1 MRALVIGGGIGGL
14 CAARSLDRAGL
25 DVAVFE
31 KAGSLAHVQV
41 GGAIH
46 VWHNGMRGLQK
57 LGLADEVERTAG
69 RAAAVER
76 AEMRNRHGRLLTAW
90 SVKAAEEELGAPT
103 LGLMRPDLHR
113 TLVAGVDPSTLQ
125 LGRRCVG
132 FHSDAGGVTARFED
146 GGEERGDVLIGADG
160 MRSAVR
166 HGLLG
171 ETPPRFAGYA
181 SRQAVAEFSGPAAP
195 VGLFWIVWGPG
206 ARFLFYRVSA
216 ERVYWEGIFATPEG
230 GSDPPGGRKAA
241 VAELFKGWADPIP
254 AIIAATE
261 EQAIGR
267 TDCYDLPSV
276 AKWGEGPVTLLG
288 DAAHAMTNAAGQG
301 ANQTIEDAVVLGSSL
316 AGATDGA
323 AALRAYEAK
332 RVKRTA
338 AVSALAWNLSRMSR
352 VKNPVAVA
360 ARDRALTAMFAVVGK
375 RAQHK
380 DMAYDF

>member
-31 KAGSLAHVQV
+31 KAASLAQIQV

-57 LGLADEVERTAG
+57 LGLADDVQRRAG

-90 SVKAAEEELGAPT
+90 SVKEAEEELGAPT

-113 TLVAGVDPSTLQ
+113 TLAAGVDSSRLQ

-132 FHSDAGGVTARFED
+132 FESDADGVSARFED
-146 GGEERGDVLIGADG
+146 GSEERGDVLIGADG
-160 MRSAVR
+160 LRSAVR
-166 HGLLG
+166 GQLLG
-171 ETPPRFAGYA
+171 DTPPRFAGYA
-181 SRQAVAEFSGPAAP
+181 SWQAVAEFQAPTAP
-195 VGLFWIVWGPG
+195 VGRFWIVWGPG

-216 ERVYWEGIFATPEG
+216 ERVYWEGIFATEAG
-230 GSDPPGGRKAA
+230 GSDPPNGRREA
-241 VAELFKGWADPIP
+241 VQERFAGWVDPVP
-254 AIIAATE
+254 EIIAATE
-261 EQAIGR
+261 EQAISR
-267 TDCYDLPSV
+267 TDSYDRPP
-276 AKWGEGPVTLLG
+276 AKRWGEGRVTLLG

-301 ANQTIEDAVVLGSSL
+301 ANQTIEDAVVLGSCL
-316 AGATDGA
+316 AGASDPA
-323 AALRAYEAK
+323 AGLREYES
-332 RVKRTA
+332 RRMKRTA
-338 AVSALAWNLSRMSR
+338 SVSTLAWNLSRMSR
-352 VKNPVAVA
+352 VKNPAAVA
-360 ARDRALTAMFAVVGK
+360 ARDRMLTVMFATVGK

-380 DMAYDF
+380 DMAYEF